1 MRRYFS
7 VQLVKTS
14 SAPLTLP
21 LQIHYSGN
29 SFMDLV
35 EEIKI
40 IEKELLERIIAHLKA
55 NKIDVEKAR
64 QLAKDFL
71 AVLPVKDQKDL
82 LEKLRGLGEQY
93 EEAKEVYAEELAKV
107 SDAIREQTL
116 NQMRDF
122 IKQGNIDGAIA
133 TAKNMP
139 QAI

>member
-7 VQLVKTS
+7 VQLVKTGS
-14 SAPLTLP
+14 LPLTMP

-29 SFMDLV
+29 SFMDLQ
-35 EEIKI
+35 EEVKA
-40 IEKELLERIIAHLKA
+40 IEKELLDLIIAHLKA
-55 NKIDVEKAR
+55 NKIEVEKAR
-64 QLAKDFL
+64 QLARDFL

-82 LEKLRGLGEQY
+82 LEKLRALGDQY
-93 EEAKEVYAEELAKV
+93 EEAKEVYAQELAKV
-107 SDAIREQTL
+107 SEGIREQTL

-122 IKQGNIDGAIA
+122 IKQGNIDSAIA